1 MESQA
6 QWYLKVEEVCRGSR
20 QGGIAVVHVP
30 SGLAVERCLD
40 IVHEIQHR
48 AL

>member
-6 QWYLKVEEVCRGSR
+6 QWDLKVEEVRRGRR

-30 SGLAVERCLD
+30 PRLAVERCLD
-40 IVHEIQHR
+40 IVHEIQHF